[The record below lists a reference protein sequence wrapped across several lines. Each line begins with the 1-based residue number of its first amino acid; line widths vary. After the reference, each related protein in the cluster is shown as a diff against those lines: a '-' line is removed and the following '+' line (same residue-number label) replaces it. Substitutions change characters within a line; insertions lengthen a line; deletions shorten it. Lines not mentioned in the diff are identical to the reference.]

1 MNPKVQALLTENHTI
16 GKSNHR
22 NLGVINSGNLC
33 TEIVQ
38 FSSPNDTAVCTLA
51 SLRLDVFV
59 DDDEN
64 FNFAELHRVTKIVV
78 RNTDRIIDINS
89 YPTTEAQASAQ
100 NTRALGIGVQGL
112 ADVFMMLRLP
122 FESMNA
128 RLLNRAIFET
138 IYHAAIDASCDL
150 ARQKGPYPC
159 WSGSPA
165 SDLQLQFDLWNSR
178 PSGRY
183 DFDSLK
189 ARIRKYGLR
198 NSLLTAQMP
207 TSATSHITGVNDGT
221 DPFLRY
227 MPTLLYDVC
236 LTFGFSS
243 NLYVRRTLDGEFEM
257 ACKWLVREL
266 IYLDLW
272 TEDVRNQ
279 LIRDHGAYRRAFTLR
294 SKPNSRLGSIQ
305 NIDGIPDNLKAVY
318 KTAWE
323 IPQRAILD
331 LAADRGPFICQSQ
344 STSIHFSA
352 PDHRKMVRVIVLLL
366 EQPRFLTPLHRHQ
379 CISMAGKWVSRRA
392 CITCVRNPLHIR
404 FNSDFYPSPTQR
416 RALP

>member
-1 MNPKVQALLTENHTI
+1 MERVRDDQPWTLFDPADTPDLNERYGDDFNAAYIRLESSGLGRETISARKLWDRIITEQIETGTPYMLYRDAINRTLSCVCSEVLGVLI
-16 GKSNHR
+16 PNCATGKSNHR

-38 FSSPNDTAVCTLA
+38 FSSPTDTAVCTLA

-78 RNTDRIIDINS
+78 RNTDRIVDINS
-89 YPTTEAQASAQ
+89 YPTAEAQASAQ

-122 FESMNA
+122 FESTSA

-138 IYHAAIDASCDL
+138 IYHAAVDASCDL
-150 ARQKGPYPC
+150 ARQKGPYPA

-165 SDLQLQFDLWNSR
+165 SELQLQFDLWNSR
-178 PSGRY
+178 PSSRY

-227 MPTLLYDVC
+227 NSIRPC
-236 LTFGFSS
+236 NASLTTISFS

-257 ACKWLVREL
+257 TCKWLVREL

-272 TEDVRNQ
+272 TEDVRHQ
-279 LIRDHGAYRRAFTLR
+279 LIRNHGKYPIFAF
-294 SKPNSRLGSIQ
+294 
-305 NIDGIPDNLKAVY
+305 
-318 KTAWE
+318 
-323 IPQRAILD
+323 
-331 LAADRGPFICQSQ
+331 
-344 STSIHFSA
+344 A
-352 PDHRKMVRVIVLLL
+352 P
-366 EQPRFLTPLHRHQ
+366 
-379 CISMAGKWVSRRA
+379 
-392 CITCVRNPLHIR
+392 
-404 FNSDFYPSPTQR
+404 
-416 RALP
+416 